1 MAISDSRQF
10 SMIAGA
16 TFAEASLYQA
26 VGVDSSGHA
35 VLYGAALAA
44 TGGQGVVGTLYS
56 VTSTTASAG
65 NEAVTIGDG
74 PLVKVFMA
82 GSTVA
87 AGNLV
92 TFSTDDG
99 HGVVATT
106 NPPYGIVIV
115 GASGDT
121 GRIFTV
127 KKF

>member
-1 MAISDSRQF
+1 MAISDSKQF
-10 SMIAGA
+10 SLVAGA
-16 TFAEASLYQA
+16 TFAEADLYRA

-35 VLYGAALAA
+35 VLYNAAAGA

-56 VTSTTASAG
+56 VTSTTGSAG

-74 PLVKVFMA
+74 PLVKAFMA
-82 GSTVA
+82 GSTVS
-87 AGNLV
+87 AGDLV

-99 HGVVATT
+99 HCVVATT
-106 NPPYGIVIV
+106 NPPYGVVTV
-115 GASGDT
+115 GSSGTT

>member
-16 TFAEASLYQA
+16 TFAEGSLYQA

-35 VLYGAALAA
+35 VLYSAALGA

-74 PLVKVFMA
+74 PLVKAFMA

-92 TFSTDDG
+92 TFSSDDA
-99 HGVVATT
+99 HCVVATT
-106 NPPYGIVIV
+106 NPPYGIVVV
-115 GASGDT
+115 GSSGDT
-121 GRIFTV
+121 GRIFTL